1 MKNNTLL
8 CGIDEAGRGCL
19 AGPMVVA
26 GAVLHRDIP
35 GLNDSK
41 KLTAKKREALFHAIT
56 QSASYHICVIEPE
69 SIDRRGITPVLTDAL
84 REIMAT
90 LEADSFLFD
99 GNSSYGIA
107 GLDHLIKADA
117 TVEAVAAASILA
129 KVTKDRLLT
138 EQGASFPEFSFA
150 SHQGYGTKKHIDEI
164 KVHGYTP
171 LHRRSYKLKALIQ
184 PSLDL

>member
-1 MKNNTLL
+1 MKNNTL

-26 GAVLHRDIP
+26 GAILLEPIT

-41 KLTAKKREALFHAIT
+41 KLTAKKRDLLYESIIQT
-56 QSASYHICVIEPE
+56 SAYHICVIPPE
-69 SIDRRGITPVLTDAL
+69 AIDARGITPVLTDAL
-84 REIMAT
+84 KEIMAT
-90 LEADSFLFD
+90 LSAERFLFD

-107 GLDHLIKADA
+107 ALEHLVKADA

-129 KVTKDRLLT
+129 KVTKDRLLL
-138 EQGASFPEFSFA
+138 ESGAAYPQFDFA
-150 SHQGYGTKKHIDEI
+150 AHQGYGTKKHVDEI
-164 KVHGYTP
+164 KAHGYTP
-171 LHRRSYKLKALIQ
+171 LHRKSYKLKALIQ